1 MSRGLSA
8 ANVTAVDGDVLR
20 PVVFCELHYA
30 SPIGTV
36 YVHDNIG
43 EITAD
48 DWNGTSRTWSGLGD
62 FGSIST
68 IEEGNEISPYKV
80 DLILSG
86 LDGDMSQAAL
96 NDDSI
101 LRDVYLLVGFIGLDR
116 VVVSD
121 PHPMWYGKI
130 DDVQMA
136 IGAESIIRVS
146 CESHLAAFEKANG
159 RLQNDA
165 DHQIEHANDLFYKYL
180 PQMVEAKFR
189 WGGKTQT
196 FNTGSTATSGGIAGL
211 SSGLRGEIPY
221 QR

>member
-1 MSRGLSA
+1 MSRGLNT
-8 ANVTAVDGDVLR
+8 ANANAVDGDVVR

-43 EITAD
+43 DITAD
-48 DWNGTSRTWSGLGD
+48 DWSGTSRTWSGLGD

-68 IEEGNEISPYKV
+68 IEEGKDISPYKV
-80 DLILSG
+80 DLVLSG
-86 LDGDMSQAAL
+86 LDDDMTQAAL
-96 NDDSI
+96 NDDSV
-101 LRDVYLLVGFIGLDR
+101 LRDVYILVGFIGLDR
-116 VVVSD
+116 TVVAD

-136 IGAESIIRVS
+136 IGAQSVIRVS
-146 CESHLAAFEKANG
+146 CESHLAAFEKTNG

-165 DHQIEHANDLFYKYL
+165 DHQVEHANDLFYQYL

-189 WGGKTQT
+189 WGGKTQVYG
-196 FNTGSTATSGGIAGL
+196 TGRSGGG
-211 SSGLRGEIPY
+211 GGGGRGGVISDTETLV
-221 QR
+221 

>member
-1 MSRGLSA
+1 MSRGLDA
-8 ANVTAVDGDVLR
+8 TNINAVDGAVVR
-20 PVVFCELHYA
+20 PVVFCELHYD
-30 SPIGTV
+30 SPIGTL

-48 DWNGTSRTWSGLGD
+48 DWDGTSRTWSGLGD

-68 IEEGNEISPYKV
+68 IEEGKDISPYKV

-86 LDGDMSQAAL
+86 IDADMAAASL
-96 NDDSI
+96 SDDTV
-101 LRDVYLLVGFIGLDR
+101 LREVYLLIGFIGLDR
-116 VVVSD
+116 VVLSD
-121 PHPMWYGKI
+121 PHPMWAGKI
-130 DDVQMA
+130 DDVQVA

-146 CESHLAAFEKANG
+146 CESQLAAFEKTNG

-165 DHQIEHANDLFYKYL
+165 DHQAEFSGDLFYKYL

-196 FNTGSTATSGGIAGL
+196 YGTGTSAVGGIGGINTGGIL
-211 SSGLRGEIPY
+211 PNIR
-221 QR
+221 